1 MQKTANPIILK
12 LSLIS
17 PWSKNSVV
25 KNKILSSDK
34 NISQK
39 EFIKNYFIQNPNK
52 DISHSQSKLEIEKS
66 YFDQTKK
73 RIEDS
78 DRAIRS
84 LHQEGF
90 LIKVSKGI
98 YRYDPELVHKR
109 NDLFEFDNKT
119 KILIFERDGYS
130 CVICGLG
137 RNNGIELQV
146 DHILA
151 KQYGGKATYENGQT
165 LCAAHNFK
173 KNILGQAELGKK
185 MFIRLLELAKSNKDN
200 NSEKIINFCEEI
212 LDVFDKHKIDDH
224 IKVKIKQ

>member
-1 MQKTANPIILK
+1 MQKIAKPISSKSFLLK
-12 LSLIS
+12 F
-17 PWSKNSVV
+17 WSKDIPV
-25 KNKILSSDK
+25 KK

-39 EFIKNYFIQNPNK
+39 EFIKNYFIKRPNQ
-52 DISHSQSKLEIEKS
+52 DISHSQSKFEIEDS
-66 YFDQTKK
+66 YFNETKK

-90 LIKVSKGI
+90 LVKVAKGV
-98 YRYDPELVHKR
+98 YRYDPNVTYKR
-109 NDLFEFDNKT
+109 EDLFEFDNKT
-119 KILIFERDGYS
+119 KNRILERDEYK

-137 RNNGIELQV
+137 RDSGIELQV

-173 KNILGQAELGKK
+173 KKISGQTETGKK
-185 MFIRLLELAKSNKDN
+185 MFIRLLELAESNNDP
-200 NSEKIINFCEEI
+200 NSEVIINFCKEV
-212 LDVFDKHKIDDH
+212 LTVFDKYEIDKH
-224 IKVKIKQ
+224 VKVKL